1 MARTATRTWAIGDV
15 HGCADA
21 LNALLDRLRLRAVD
35 RVVFLGDLIDRG
47 PDSRQVVESVMALR
61 QRCEVVLLR
70 GNHEQLL
77 LDAVDSSEADAI
89 WRFNGGEETLRSYA
103 VSSAAEVP
111 ADHRAFLA
119 EGLLTFE
126 MDEEFCLHGNYQE
139 NKPLGEQDPE
149 VVLWRHLDDGMPG
162 RHVSG
167 KTAVV
172 GHTPMIGE
180 VFDLGHLVCL
190 DTGCCMG
197 GLLTAMDLATR
208 EFCQVDVT
216 GEPVAG

>member
-1 MARTATRTWAIGDV
+1 MARTAARTWAIGDV

-21 LNALLDRLRLRAVD
+21 LGALLKRLRLRAVD

-47 PDSRQVVESVMALR
+47 PASRQVVDTAMALR
-61 QRCEVVLLR
+61 ERCEVILLR

-77 LDAVDSSEADAI
+77 LDAVTDAKADGI
-89 WRFNGGEETLRSYA
+89 WRFNGGEETLRSYGVA
-103 VSSAAEVP
+103 TAAEVP

-119 EGLLTFE
+119 EGRLYFE
-126 MDEEFCLHGNYQE
+126 LDDCFCVHGNYQE
-139 NKPLGEQDPE
+139 KVPLDRQDPE
-149 VVLWRHLDDGMPG
+149 VVLWRHLDEGMPG
-162 RHVSG
+162 PHVSG